1 MIFAGHRL
9 SRDIDGVIDDPQSPA
24 LLAPATTDVYETIR
38 RVVTHELSDF
48 SAVAACECIVV
59 MDLQPL
65 IRSTPVLREIQFQQ
79 CSFYSRRLLEA
90 AAVNV
95 VSAWK

>member
-1 MIFAGHRL
+1 
-9 SRDIDGVIDDPQSPA
+9 
-24 LLAPATTDVYETIR
+24 
-38 RVVTHELSDF
+38 LSDF
-48 SAVAACECIVV
+48 SAVAAYECIVV

-65 IRSTPVLREIQFQQ
+65 MRSTPVLREIQFQQ

-95 VSAWK
+95 VLHGSESK